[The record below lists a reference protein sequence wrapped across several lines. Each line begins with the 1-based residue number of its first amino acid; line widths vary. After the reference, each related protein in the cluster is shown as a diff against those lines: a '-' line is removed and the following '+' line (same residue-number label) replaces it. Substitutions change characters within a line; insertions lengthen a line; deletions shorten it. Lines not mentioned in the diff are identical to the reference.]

1 MLKIYF
7 GIEVGD
13 VMAERITKR
22 ETDYSKWYTD
32 IIIQGKLADYSPVKG
47 CMVIRPNGYAL
58 WEKMQKYLDDMFK
71 ETGHVNA
78 YFPLFIPE
86 SFMEKEAEHVEGFS
100 PECAVVTHGGGA
112 QLEEKL
118 YIRPTSE
125 TIIWSM
131 YKKWIMSY
139 RDLPILINQ
148 WANVV
153 RWEMRT
159 RLFLRTTEFLWQ
171 EGHTAHATYDEA
183 EEETLKILEVYRK
196 FAEDYMAIPVLIGK
210 KSEAEKF
217 AGAKHTYCIE
227 AMMQDKKALQSG
239 TSHNLGQNFAKAFDV
254 KFQDKDGS
262 LNHVWATSWGVSTR
276 LIGALI
282 MVHSDDNGLVLP
294 PKMAT
299 NQIVIIPIWKSDDQ
313 KEKVLELAQNI
324 KQDLCQ
330 DCSVILDDRDQY
342 KPGYKYSEWE
352 LQGIPL
358 RIEIGPRDVENN
370 QVVVVRRDTK
380 EKIFVPVI
388 ELRNKINNLL
398 VVMQKEMMDKAKVM
412 REQFTFNIDN
422 YNEFKKVIDEPGG
435 FLNSFWCGSAKCE
448 QKVKD
453 DTKATIRLIPFE
465 QENEHGECVVCG
477 ENSEGR
483 VVFAKAY

>member
-1 MLKIYF
+1 
-7 GIEVGD
+7 
-13 VMAERITKR
+13 MAERITKR

-47 CMVIRPNGYAL
+47 CMVIRPIGYAL

-86 SFMEKEAEHVEGFS
+86 SFMQKEAEHVEGFS
-100 PECAVVTHGGGA
+100 PECAVVTKGGGRE
-112 QLEEKL
+112 LEEPL

-171 EGHTAHATYDEA
+171 EGHTAHETYEEA

-196 FAEDYMAIPVLIGK
+196 FAEEYMAIPVLIGK

-254 KFQDKDGS
+254 KFQDKEGK
-262 LNHVWATSWGVSTR
+262 LNYVWATSWGVSTR

-299 NQIVIIPIWKSDDQ
+299 NQVVIIPIWKSDEQ
-313 KEKVLELAQNI
+313 KEAILGLAENI
-324 KQDLCQ
+324 KKDLCQ
-330 DCSVILDDRDQY
+330 DCSVLLDDREQY
-342 KPGYKYSEWE
+342 KPGYKFSEWE

-370 QVVVVRRDTK
+370 QVVVVRRDTR

-398 VVMQKEMMDKAKVM
+398 VVMQQEMLDKAKAM
-412 REQFTFNIDN
+412 RKEFTFEIND
-422 YNEFKKVIDEPGG
+422 YDEFKKVVDDPGG
-435 FLNSFWCGSAKCE
+435 FLNTHWCGSADCE

-465 QENEHGECVVCG
+465 QKKNTGKCIICG
-477 ENSEGR
+477 EKSDGR